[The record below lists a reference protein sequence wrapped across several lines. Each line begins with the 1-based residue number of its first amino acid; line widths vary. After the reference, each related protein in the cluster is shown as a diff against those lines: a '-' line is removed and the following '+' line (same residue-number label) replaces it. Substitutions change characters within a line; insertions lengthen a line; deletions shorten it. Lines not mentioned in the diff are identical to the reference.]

1 MTQPISAEPQKNHA
15 ELLFEQEA
23 EFRKETIYFIV
34 IDRFFN
40 GNPENDGVSKK
51 GLYDPTHRR
60 WGHYWGGDLEGI
72 IDKADYLK
80 AIGITAVWLSP
91 LFEQVDDIEH
101 GHGPM
106 HGYWTRDFKR
116 INPHFVKLGESTSL
130 RSCTTLQ
137 RMIDALHERG
147 IRIVLDIVC
156 NHSSPDLH
164 GSKGVI
170 TDDGKPLADFYNDTN
185 NFYHH
190 FPVITDWNDEFQL
203 IHHEML
209 GLATFNEKNI
219 EFRNYIKSAIMAWLD
234 LGFDALRID
243 TLKHMPIWFWQEFVA
258 DIQAHKP
265 NTFLFGEYGFGTPW
279 EGRFV
284 SYANHTGISVLD
296 FGLCGAIR
304 SAFSGHEP
312 GGFHLIEKVL
322 AMDPVYR
329 RSTALVTFFENHD
342 MPRFL
347 SICRSHQ
354 DLDLATVLLLTM
366 RGIPCLFYG
375 SEQYL
380 ADHTDGGNDPY
391 NRPMMEKWDVDTRQ
405 CAIIRCLAQLRK
417 TNRAIPYGRHSQ
429 KYVSESLYAY
439 SRCYRDNRVFVV
451 INKGEEECIDI
462 QQTELPDGLH
472 QCLLTDRTISVNG
485 GAIRQLSMAS
495 KEACVIAVAGPSL
508 KAAAVVKFHI
518 NNYTTHPG
526 EVMAVSGGVP
536 ELGNWDVSLSPRLEY
551 INGDAW
557 FAEVGFDESAGK
569 AIRFK
574 FVVLRPDGQEPVYE
588 NLVCRTFLL
597 PTSGSV
603 KLDLDWD
610 RL

>member
-1 MTQPISAEPQKNHA
+1 MSQVASAPQPKHHA

-40 GNPENDGVSKK
+40 GNTENDGFSKK
-51 GLYDPTHRR
+51 GLYDATHRQ

-72 IDKADYLK
+72 IAKADYLQ
-80 AIGITAVWLSP
+80 ALGITAVWLSP
-91 LFEQVDDIEH
+91 LFEQVDDMEH

-116 INPHFVKLGESTSL
+116 VNPHFVKLGESTSL
-130 RSCTTLQ
+130 QSCTTLH

-170 TDDGKPLADFYNDTN
+170 TDDGKLLADFNNDAN

-190 FPVITDWNDEFQL
+190 HPVITDWNDEFQL

-209 GLATFNEKNI
+209 GLATFNERNI
-219 EFRNYIKSAIMAWLD
+219 EFRNYIKSAIKDWLD

-258 DIQAHKP
+258 DMQAHKP
-265 NTFLFGEYGFGTPW
+265 STFLFGEYGFGSPW
-279 EGRFV
+279 DSRYV
-284 SYANHTGISVLD
+284 RYANTTGISVLD

-304 SAFSGHEP
+304 SAFCGHEP
-312 GGFHLIEKVL
+312 GGFHQIERVL
-322 AMDPVYR
+322 AMDTVYR
-329 RSTALVTFFENHD
+329 RSTELVTFFENHD

-347 SICRSHQ
+347 SICPSPQ
-354 DLDLATVLLLTM
+354 DLELATVLLLTM

-380 ADHTDGGNDPY
+380 ADHTNGGNDPY
-391 NRPMMEKWDVDTRQ
+391 NRPMMESFGLDTRL

-417 TNRAIPYGRHSQ
+417 TNRALPYGRHIQ
-429 KYVSESLYAY
+429 MYVSDSHYAY
-439 SRCYRDNRVFVV
+439 TRRYRENRVFVV
-451 INKGEEECIDI
+451 INKGEATCIDI
-462 QQTELPDGLH
+462 EATELPDGIH
-472 QCLLTDRTISVNG
+472 RCLLTDRPITVSEA
-485 GAIRQLSMAS
+485 AIHQFSMAA
-495 KEACVIAVAGPSL
+495 KEACVIAVEGPAL
-508 KAAAVVKFHI
+508 QVNTVVKFQI

-526 EVMAVSGGVP
+526 EVMAVCGGAP
-536 ELGNWDVSLSPRLEY
+536 ELGGWDVDRCPRLEY
-551 INGDAW
+551 INSDTW

-574 FVVLRPDGQEPVYE
+574 FVVLRPDGQEPIYE

-610 RL
+610 LL